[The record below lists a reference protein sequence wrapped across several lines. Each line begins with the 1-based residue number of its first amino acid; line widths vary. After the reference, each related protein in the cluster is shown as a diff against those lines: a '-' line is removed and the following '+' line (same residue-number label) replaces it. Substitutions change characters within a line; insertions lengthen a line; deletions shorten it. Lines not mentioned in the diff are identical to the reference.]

1 MSQLDR
7 LRVLVLM
14 MKNNIILTSIF
25 GMAQYIANTLIFA
38 DLYLTLK
45 NPFFPRENRK
55 SKYFLIITLLMLYYS
70 ISIIIDIYEDDLAI
84 NIFEL
89 S

>member
-45 NPFFPRENRK
+45 NPFYPRENRK
-55 SKYFLIITLLMLYYS
+55 YKYFLIITLLMLYYS
-70 ISIIIDIYEDDLAI
+70 VSITMDIFEDDYAL